1 MHESCLVDMEGGDD
15 VAEDL
20 INLLEVDQV
29 EIPMRTIHVDRR
41 MLLLD
46 ALQRNDLPLCPVFG
60 ARLSRSQQH
69 WNDCGVGL
77 LIGHCTSRPLVL
89 LRHFFSAEHRF
100 L

>member
-1 MHESCLVDMEGGDD
+1 MEGGDD

-46 ALQRNDLPLCPVFG
+46 ALQRNDLPLCPVLG
-60 ARLSRSQQH
+60 A
-69 WNDCGVGL
+69 
-77 LIGHCTSRPLVL
+77 
-89 LRHFFSAEHRF
+89 
-100 L
+100 